1 MRVLWRETRSLK
13 MKQERTGGENSFE
26 ESPDEKA
33 GVTVKLGTSRKR
45 REKTGPSN
53 FLQKCLWG

>member
-1 MRVLWRETRSLK
+1 
-13 MKQERTGGENSFE
+13 MKQESTGRENSFGE
-26 ESPDEKA
+26 GPDEKA
-33 GVTVKLGTSRKR
+33 GVRVKLGTSRKR